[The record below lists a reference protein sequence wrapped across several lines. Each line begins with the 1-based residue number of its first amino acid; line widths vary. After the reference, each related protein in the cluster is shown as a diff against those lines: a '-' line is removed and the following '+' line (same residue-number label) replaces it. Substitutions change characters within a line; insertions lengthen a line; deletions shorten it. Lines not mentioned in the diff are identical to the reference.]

1 MSSQGHYP
9 RDTIHDTSSRTL
21 MGVQEIGQ
29 SPTPRANNTLT
40 RQQGELWMAPVIT
53 VDIKILMAIL
63 YRVVV
68 IISQALC

>member
-1 MSSQGHYP
+1 
-9 RDTIHDTSSRTL
+9 